1 LTNSNKTYIVVIDQV
16 RKDPE
21 NYSDI
26 ILGRPRE
33 EYCSW
38 IAQKN
43 SWGGAIGKCFR
54 SYHKINLKY

>member
-1 LTNSNKTYIVVIDQV
+1 LTNSNKTYIVVIDHV

-21 NYSDI
+21 HYSDI

-38 IAQKN
+38 ISQKN
-43 SWGGAIGKCFR
+43 SWGGAIGKSFK
-54 SYHKINLKY
+54 SYR